1 MTAATQP
8 VTVED
13 AGALAGLTYAWEV
26 ESAPDPSPMAGPS
39 WLRASDGIDPRM
51 PPYRYLLARPGN
63 GHLAALPLHVVRAAT
78 TPDADPRSYFGGTME
93 ATAGLVGAGSQQA
106 SPAAEVLAGLDAADV
121 FPALVLG
128 SLPGY
133 KTEILHSYW
142 TPALAADLLDAAVDY
157 ARTQGIATIVAPFVA
172 DRGSGKALGRELRRR
187 GAVASFWATEDYLPL
202 RHGSLAAHVAA
213 MRHRDRYRYREDTGA
228 AATLG
233 LDVRTLTTA
242 ELREHLS
249 RIGTLE
255 AATRRRYGQ
264 DVADDEAPQILARLL
279 ELLAEHGDSAESRI
293 PVAIETPRGLLTA
306 CLRTSRPVYAINP
319 MAVARYRD
327 RHSVAGRQS
336 DHGDAVVLASV
347 LRTDIITAGTPAE
360 CKTAIEALTAEIRIT
375 QEGIVPVFKIPPPGT
390 LTPGSHTDDLT
401 VNPVRATVHP
411 VGRAGLEPEPT
422 D

>member
-1 MTAATQP
+1 VTTATRP

-51 PPYRYLLARPGN
+51 PPYQYLLTRPGK
-63 GHLAALPLHVVRAAT
+63 GHLAALPLHVVQAAA
-78 TPDADPRSYFGGTME
+78 TPDADPRSYFGGTWE
-93 ATAGLVGAGSQQA
+93 ANAGQVCCGSQQA
-106 SPAAEVLAGLDAADV
+106 SPAAQVLAGLDAADV

-142 TPALAADLLDAAVDY
+142 TPALAAELLGAAVDY

-202 RHGSLAAHVAA
+202 RHGSLEAHVAA

-228 AATLG
+228 AAALG

-242 ELREHLS
+242 ELREHLD

-264 DVADDEAPQILARLL
+264 DVADTEAPQVLARLL
-279 ELLAEHGDSAESRI
+279 ELDVPLAAVGGFRDGQLVACCVSLEKGDRLYAKYAGFDYDTLGTRSGAYFAVVMYGTLA
-293 PVAIETPRGLLTA
+293 VAYDRKARVVEYGIGGHRAKALRGCHPRDVISYLLTDHQHVRDA
-306 CLRTSRPVYAINP
+306 FTSAAAINGP
-319 MAVARYRD
+319 LRRAEY
-327 RHSVAGRQS
+327 
-336 DHGDAVVLASV
+336 AS
-347 LRTDIITAGTPAE
+347 P
-360 CKTAIEALTAEIRIT
+360 
-375 QEGIVPVFKIPPPGT
+375 
-390 LTPGSHTDDLT
+390 
-401 VNPVRATVHP
+401 
-411 VGRAGLEPEPT
+411 
-422 D
+422 